1 MIPRV
6 LYDLSLLG
14 FCKDDPAK
22 ITGMPRVV
30 LEQASRLQASPD
42 CETTF
47 CATEDP
53 ADAYR
58 FIRAHTVLKQAR
70 VAAWSAGAA
79 ATLDPAVLREAHVFH
94 TPHSAVP
101 DVVRR
106 YPKTSVIQT
115 IYDMIPFL
123 LPETMTAEYR
133 NYYADI
139 LRRIRPEDRVLTI
152 SQSGKADF
160 CNYTGFAEDRVHVTP
175 LAASQELFQ
184 PCRDLERIRTV
195 RAKHGIPEGAYL
207 LSVCTFEPRKNL
219 RHLVRSFVALLQAHP
234 ELSDLV
240 LVLTGGQGWM
250 FEPILAELAGTS
262 LPRGRII
269 TTGYV
274 PDADLAPL
282 YSGAL
287 AFLYLSRYEGF
298 GLPPLEA
305 MQCGTPVIVSNTSS
319 LPEVVGGAGVLLSPD
334 DQDGLCQ
341 AILHLHTHP
350 GQRAQLVEK
359 SIQRAQQFSWEKNV
373 RQTLDVYHLAM
384 RQADPQ

>member
-1 MIPRV
+1 MSARV

-14 FCKDDPAK
+14 FCKDDPSK
-22 ITGMPRVV
+22 ITGMPRVI
-30 LEQASRLQASPD
+30 LEQATRLQTSLD

-58 FIRAHTVLKQAR
+58 FIRSHPTLKQAR
-70 VAAWSAGAA
+70 VAPWSEAA
-79 ATLDPAVLREAHVFH
+79 DALDPAVLQRAQVFH

-101 DVVRR
+101 DGVRQH
-106 YPKTSVIQT
+106 PKVSVIQT
-115 IYDMIPFL
+115 VYDMIPFL

-133 NYYADI
+133 EYYADI
-139 LRRIRPEDRVLTI
+139 IRRICPEDRVITI
-152 SQSGKADF
+152 SRSAKADF
-160 CNYTGFAEDRVHVTP
+160 CNHTGFAEDRVHVVP
-175 LAASQELFQ
+175 LAANEDLFR
-184 PCRDLERIRTV
+184 PCHDSAHIATV
-195 RAKHGIPEGAYL
+195 RAKHGIPDGPYL

-219 RHLVRSFVALLQAHP
+219 RHLVRSFVELLRAHP
-234 ELSDLV
+234 ELSDLT

-250 FEPILAELAGTS
+250 FGPILAELAGTA
-262 LPRGRII
+262 LPSGRIV

-282 YSGAL
+282 YSGAS

-319 LPEVVGGAGVLLSPD
+319 LPEVVGDAGILLSPD

-341 AILHLHTHP
+341 TILDLHAHP
-350 GQRAQLVEK
+350 GRRAHFSAK
-359 SIQRAQQFSWEKNV
+359 SLGRAQQFSWAKNV
-373 RQTLDVYHLAM
+373 RQTTEVYRLA
-384 RQADPQ
+384 AG

>member
-1 MIPRV
+1 MLPRV

-30 LEQASRLQASPD
+30 LEQAIRLQTSPA

-53 ADAYR
+53 ADAHQ
-58 FIRAHTVLKQAR
+58 FIRSHPVLKQAR
-70 VAAWSAGAA
+70 VAAWSEGAV
-79 ATLDPAVLREAHVFH
+79 ATLDPVALQAAHVFH

-101 DVVRR
+101 EVVRQH
-106 YPKTSVIQT
+106 PTVSVIQT
-115 IYDMIPFL
+115 VYDMIPFL

-133 NYYADI
+133 DYYADI
-139 LRRIRPEDRVLTI
+139 LRRICPEDHVITI
-152 SQSGKADF
+152 SDSARADF
-160 CNYTGFAEDRVHVTP
+160 CNHTGFAEDRVHVIP
-175 LAASQELFQ
+175 LAANEELFR
-184 PCRDLERIRTV
+184 PCHDLERLAAV
-195 RAKHGIPEGAYL
+195 RARHGIPEGPYL

-219 RHLVRSFVALLQAHP
+219 RHLVRSFVELLRAHP
-234 ELSDLV
+234 ELSDLS

-262 LPRGRII
+262 LPSGRII

-319 LPEVVGGAGVLLSPD
+319 LPEVVGEAGILLSPD

-341 AILHLHTHP
+341 AMLDLYGHSHRRDRFI
-350 GQRAQLVEK
+350 EK
-359 SIQRAQQFSWEKNV
+359 SIQQARRFSWEKNV
-373 RQTLDVYHLAM
+373 RQTLGVYNVAAKQGG
-384 RQADPQ
+384 R

>member
-1 MIPRV
+1 MPPHV

-14 FCKDDPAK
+14 FCNDDPTRV
-22 ITGMPRVV
+22 TGMPRVI
-30 LEQASRLQASPD
+30 LEQATRLQTSSD

-58 FIRAHTVLKQAR
+58 FIRSHPALKSAR
-70 VAAWSAGAA
+70 VAAWSEGAA
-79 ATLDPAVLREAHVFH
+79 ATFDPAVLQDAHVFH

-106 YPKTSVIQT
+106 YPNISVVQT
-115 IYDMIPFL
+115 VYDMIPFL

-133 NYYADI
+133 DYYADI
-139 LRRIRPEDRVLTI
+139 LRRICPEDRVITI
-152 SQSGKADF
+152 SQSAKADF
-160 CNYTGFAEDRVHVTP
+160 CDYTGFAEDRVHVIP
-175 LAASQELFQ
+175 LAANDELFR
-184 PCRDLERIRTV
+184 PCHDLERMATV
-195 RAKHGIPEGAYL
+195 RTKYNIPEGPYL

-219 RHLVRSFVALLQAHP
+219 RHVIRSFVELRRVHP
-234 ELSDLV
+234 ELGDLS

-250 FEPILAELAGTS
+250 FEPILAELAGTA
-262 LPRGRII
+262 LPSGRII

-282 YSGAL
+282 YSDAE

-319 LPEVVGGAGVLLSPD
+319 LPEVVGDAGILLSPD
-334 DQDGLCQ
+334 NQDGLCQ
-341 AILHLHTHP
+341 AMLNLCTSSSRRAHL
-350 GQRAQLVEK
+350 AEK
-359 SIQRAQQFSWEKNV
+359 SIQQARRFSWAKNV
-373 RQTLDVYHLAM
+373 LQTVEVYNSAASRH
-384 RQADPQ
+384 